1 MRLLVPNPCAGH
13 QTARAQRAKLARYG
27 MSMSRIRF
35 RLLDTLRLR
44 GPARPLEAARRPAIR
59 RVGYIVTSIKG
70 ICSLTPN
77 FRRSL
82 RPTAAG
88 RCRTGPFWLKFRDA
102 LHCSRSVVQ
111 PLAEK
116 CPQLTSESGIARA
129 ARDSQ
134 RERSLSPFP
143 GAQAV
148 GSKHFDPNGA
158 RTVRGDD
165 PLFVVSQRDM
175 GKSIARRP
183 NDYSVHIGSNDMD
196 RRQRLECIFGLE
208 GQKAFDKYFNGG
220 SPCRFPVQYF
230 YITTAAPQTLLSAPP
245 VLPPDDLIHT
255 EGAKEG
261 SEMLCKPRARLRQ

>member
-1 MRLLVPNPCAGH
+1 VRLLVPNPCAGH
-13 QTARAQRAKLARYG
+13 QTARAQRAKRARYG
-27 MSMSRIRF
+27 MFMSRIRF

-134 RERSLSPFP
+134 RERSLSPLP
-143 GAQAV
+143 AAQAV

-183 NDYSVHIGSNDMD
+183 NDYSVHMD
-196 RRQRLECIFGLE
+196 RMTWIGVSGSSASSALR
-208 GQKAFDKYFNGG
+208 DKRR
-220 SPCRFPVQYF
+220 S
-230 YITTAAPQTLLSAPP
+230 ISTSMAAVLADSQCNISTSRPP
-245 VLPPDDLIHT
+245 HRRH
-255 EGAKEG
+255 
-261 SEMLCKPRARLRQ
+261 SYRLRPCYRPTI